1 MTMLRK
7 ALVILAATVPLAL
20 HPAVAGASSGS
31 GADWEMN
38 EPPGATVMHDS
49 AGIDN
54 SAVIKSGVIPEGT
67 FYHFTGQNGLVVPNS
82 PELNPGTR
90 DFDIYVTFRQT
101 SHWAQQS
108 LIQKG
113 RWNQAGGQYKVNI
126 DGTGI
131 KCRIANLWNT
141 VNRNLAVNTWHT
153 IGCLKRSDRTIL
165 TIDGKV
171 ARTLMV
177 PGGFPPISTTV
188 PVEIGGKSVCPGG
201 DCDLFKGDL
210 DSVTLSYP

>member
-1 MTMLRK
+1 MLRK
-7 ALVILAATVPLAL
+7 VLLTMTAAVPLAL
-20 HPAVAGASSGS
+20 HPAMAVAANGS

-49 AGIDN
+49 AGVDN
-54 SAVIKSGVIPEGT
+54 SAPIKPGVIPEGA
-67 FYHFTGQNGLVVPNS
+67 FYHFTGQNGLAVPNNA
-82 PELNPGTR
+82 ELNPGTR
-90 DFDIYVTFRQT
+90 DFDIYVTYRQT
-101 SHWAQQS
+101 SHRAQQS

-126 DGTGI
+126 DGTAI
-131 KCRIANLWNT
+131 NCRIANLWNT
-141 VNRNLAVNTWHT
+141 VHRNLAVNTWHT

-177 PGGFPPISTTV
+177 PGGFGPISTNV

-201 DCDLFKGDL
+201 DCDRFVGDL
-210 DSVTLSYP
+210 DKVTLSYP